1 MLKFSGQL
9 LTSPIGRKLMLSIV
23 LFSSL
28 ITLLTTVYQLFNDYN
43 GDVSRI
49 DRAFSSIEK
58 VNLEVLAASIWVIDE
73 RLINTQIDGLS
84 QLPDIT
90 YISIK
95 DDSGQEWHAGN
106 YQQTSVIE
114 KQFDL
119 IYTNSSDIKVGT
131 LYVQADLNIIY
142 DRLYDKAILILLS
155 NAIKTFL
162 VAGFILFL
170 VWLNITQHLLKLSQ
184 YCDRISLEKP
194 FEPLQFDH
202 KNKDEFSLVAN
213 AINTMQQQ
221 VRASFADVQ
230 ESKNALQMALEDR
243 ERLLK
248 LERSYK
254 DELARQVKEQ
264 TKELEQSLLILK
276 RAQQVLV
283 EQEKMAALGGLVS
296 GLAHEINTPIGICLT
311 AASSQLSHVEDLIK
325 LIHSEHA
332 TLEEIN
338 RILEEYQQSCQLIV
352 NNITRASTLIQ
363 KFKTVAAEQRHEKN
377 TQFNLKQQLEDIVDS
392 TQIMFSP
399 QHVDIK
405 MHVDA
410 DLEVNSNLNLLNQ
423 IIGNIISNAYTHA
436 FRGIE
441 DSRIF
446 INVTLDNDAINI
458 EIQNNGVSIP
468 KEVADHM
475 FEPFF
480 TTTRNKGGIG
490 LGLAA
495 AFNAA
500 TLIQGS
506 IRFEPLSPLGGP
518 MFIVSFPYTPP
529 SLLSEGSVFI
539 DEGHAD

>member
-1 MLKFSGQL
+1 MLKFSKQL
-9 LTSPIGRKLMLSIV
+9 FTSPIGRKLMLSIV

-28 ITLLTTVYQLFNDYN
+28 ITLLTTIYQLFNDYN
-43 GDVSRI
+43 SDVNRI

-73 RLINTQIDGLS
+73 RLISTQLDGLS

-95 DDSGQEWHAGN
+95 DDSGQEWQAGK
-106 YQQTSVIE
+106 YHQTSTIE

-119 IYTNSSDIKVGT
+119 IYTNSSEIKVGT
-131 LYVQADLNIIY
+131 LLVQADLNIIY
-142 DRLYDKAILILLS
+142 DRLYDKAIIILLS

-184 YCDRISLEKP
+184 YCEKISLDKP
-194 FEPLQFDH
+194 FEPLVFDH
-202 KNKDEFSLVAN
+202 KSKRDEFAMVAK
-213 AINTMQQQ
+213 AINSMQQQ
-221 VRASFADVQ
+221 VRASFSDVQ
-230 ESKNALQMALEDR
+230 ESKMALQSALEDR

-338 RILEEYQQSCQLIV
+338 RILEEYQQSCELIV

-363 KFKTVAAEQRHEKN
+363 KFKTVAAEQRYEKN
-377 TQFNLKQQLEDIVDS
+377 TQFNLKQQLEDIIDS

-399 QHVDIK
+399 QHVDIDINIDEK
-405 MHVDA
+405 
-410 DLEVNSNLNLLNQ
+410 LEIVSNINLLNQ
-423 IIGNIISNAYTHA
+423 IISNIISNAYTHA
-436 FRGIE
+436 FKGIE
-441 DSRIF
+441 QSRII
-446 INVTLDNDAINI
+446 INVVVESDKVNI
-458 EIQNNGVSIP
+458 EIQNNGLSIP
-468 KEVADHM
+468 KDVAERM

-480 TTTRNKGGIG
+480 TTARNRGGIG

-500 TLIQGS
+500 TLLHGNV
-506 IRFEPLSPLGGP
+506 RYEPISSLGGP
-518 MFIVSFPYTPP
+518 MFIVSFPYEKMQKFADN
-529 SLLSEGSVFI
+529 SLIVE
-539 DEGHAD
+539 

>member
-1 MLKFSGQL
+1 MLKFSNQL
-9 LTSPIGRKLMLSIV
+9 FTSPIGRKLMLSIV

-28 ITLLTTVYQLFNDYN
+28 ITLLTTIYQLFNDYN
-43 GDVSRI
+43 SDVNRI

-73 RLINTQIDGLS
+73 RLISTQLDGLS

-95 DDSGQEWHAGN
+95 DDSGQEWQAGK
-106 YQQTSVIE
+106 YQQKSTIE

-119 IYTNSSDIKVGT
+119 IYTNSNQIKVGT
-131 LYVQADLNIIY
+131 LLVQADLNIIY

-184 YCDRISLEKP
+184 YCEQISLDKP
-194 FEPLQFDH
+194 FNPLVFDH
-202 KNKDEFSLVAN
+202 KSKRDEFAMVAK
-213 AINTMQQQ
+213 AINSMQQQ

-230 ESKNALQMALEDR
+230 ESKAALQSALEDR

-338 RILEEYQQSCQLIV
+338 RILEEYQQSCELIV

-363 KFKTVAAEQRHEKN
+363 KFKTVAAEQRYEKN
-377 TQFNLKQQLEDIVDS
+377 TQFNLKKQLEDIIDS

-399 QHVDIK
+399 QHVDITINI
-405 MHVDA
+405 DER
-410 DLEVNSNLNLLNQ
+410 LEIVSNINLLNQ
-423 IIGNIISNAYTHA
+423 IISNIISNAYTHA
-436 FRGIE
+436 FKGVEHSQIT
-441 DSRIF
+441 
-446 INVTLDNDAINI
+446 INVAIEYDKVNI
-458 EIQNNGVSIP
+458 EIQNNGLSIP
-468 KEVADHM
+468 ADVAERM

-480 TTTRNKGGIG
+480 TTARNRGGIG

-500 TLIQGS
+500 TLLHGNVKY
-506 IRFEPLSPLGGP
+506 EPISPLGGP
-518 MFIVSFPYTPP
+518 MFIVSFPYENVPK
-529 SLLSEGSVFI
+529 F
-539 DEGHAD
+539 ADNTLIVE

>member
-1 MLKFSGQL
+1 MLKFSNQL
-9 LTSPIGRKLMLSIV
+9 FTSPIGRKLMLSIV

-28 ITLLTTVYQLFNDYN
+28 ITLLTTIYQLFNDYN
-43 GDVSRI
+43 SDVNRI

-73 RLINTQIDGLS
+73 RLISTQLDGLS

-90 YISIK
+90 YILIK
-95 DDSGQEWHAGN
+95 EDSGQEWQAGK
-106 YQQTSVIE
+106 YQQKSTIE

-119 IYTNSSDIKVGT
+119 IYTNSNQVKVGT
-131 LYVQADLNIIY
+131 LLVQADLNIIY
-142 DRLYDKAILILLS
+142 DRLYDKAVLILLS

-184 YCDRISLEKP
+184 YCEQISLDKP
-194 FEPLQFDH
+194 FNPLVFDH
-202 KNKDEFSLVAN
+202 KSKRDEFAMVAN
-213 AINTMQQQ
+213 AINSMQQQ

-230 ESKNALQMALEDR
+230 ESKTALQSALEDR

-338 RILEEYQQSCQLIV
+338 RILEEYQQSCELIV

-363 KFKTVAAEQRHEKN
+363 KFKTVAAEQRYEKN
-377 TQFNLKQQLEDIVDS
+377 TQFNLKKQLEDIIDS
-392 TQIMFSP
+392 AQIMFSP
-399 QHVDIK
+399 QHVDININ
-405 MHVDA
+405 VDER
-410 DLEVNSNLNLLNQ
+410 LEIISNINLLNQ
-423 IIGNIISNAYTHA
+423 IISNIISNAYTHA
-436 FRGIE
+436 FKGVEHCQIM
-441 DSRIF
+441 
-446 INVTLDNDAINI
+446 INVVIEYDKVNI
-458 EIQNNGVSIP
+458 EIQNNGLSIP
-468 KEVADHM
+468 GDVAERM

-480 TTTRNKGGIG
+480 TTARNRGGIG

-500 TLIQGS
+500 TLLHGNV
-506 IRFEPLSPLGGP
+506 RYEPISSLGGP
-518 MFIVSFPYTPP
+518 MFIVSFPY
-529 SLLSEGSVFI
+529 ESVPKF
-539 DEGHAD
+539 ADNMLIVE